1 MKTIDQVK
9 ELKKSGYI
17 SFDNLQEILHCD
29 KKNYDFYNKII
40 AYLETEPSEEYLY
53 KTLFQLKMNKFQLI
67 VNKSTDNKKN
77 LEKINEQIKS
87 IEFILE
93 IN

>member
-9 ELKKSGYI
+9 ELKKSCYI
-17 SFDNLQEILHCD
+17 SNDNLQEILHCD
-29 KKNYDFYNKII
+29 KKNYDFYNKVI
-40 AYLETEPSEEYLY
+40 AYLETEPSEEYLFKALY
-53 KTLFQLKMNKFQLI
+53 QLKMNKFQLI
-67 VNKSTDNKKN
+67 LNKSTDNKKN

>member
-9 ELKKSGYI
+9 ELKKSCYI
-17 SFDNLQEILHCD
+17 SNDNLQEILHCD
-29 KKNYDFYNKII
+29 KKNYDFYNKVI
-40 AYLETEPSEEYLY
+40 AYLETEPSEEYLFKALY
-53 KTLFQLKMNKFQLI
+53 QLKMNKFQLI

-77 LEKINEQIKS
+77 LEKINEQIKN

>member
-9 ELKKSGYI
+9 ELKKTCYI

-40 AYLETEPSEEYLY
+40 AYLETEPNEAYL
-53 KTLFQLKMNKFQLI
+53 KKALIQLNEKLQ
-67 VNKSTDNKKN
+67 TETNKKK
-77 LEKINEQIKS
+77 LEQINEQIKS
-87 IEFILE
+87 IEFIL
-93 IN
+93 N

>member
-9 ELKKSGYI
+9 ELKKSCYI
-17 SFDNLQEILHCD
+17 SNDNLQEILHCD
-29 KKNYDFYNKII
+29 KKNYDFYNKVI

-77 LEKINEQIKS
+77 LEKINEQIKN